1 MLAVYGDEDRTY
13 CGSDG
18 LVSHH
23 DDGGLRAERW
33 RARQSG
39 HDRGA
44 SGQVAAPAGKGTG
57 AGCPSVPS
65 WRWCARLFDR
75 LLVTAM
81 TSWGSAGS
89 AAVRH
94 SLSRWLVDTM
104 LYARDLDPHHLEQ
117 LGTA

>member
-1 MLAVYGDEDRTY
+1 MTTVV
-13 CGSDG
+13 CGLRDGERARVGMTGVLVVKLQHLQEKGQG
-18 LVSHH
+18 LVVRRS
-23 DDGGLRAERW
+23 
-33 RARQSG
+33 
-39 HDRGA
+39 
-44 SGQVAAPAGKGTG
+44 
-57 AGCPSVPS
+57 PS

-89 AAVRH
+89 ATVRH